1 MTSSIIYLTTI
12 SHQQTIIP
20 FNVLVGRFA
29 DIIGTIKQARS
40 YSYRATKKARI
51 KTRPSLNHTNI
62 IYEG

>member
-1 MTSSIIYLTTI
+1 MF
-12 SHQQTIIP
+12 QTIIYP
-20 FNVLVGRFA
+20 KA
-29 DIIGTIKQARS
+29 DIIIFNVPVGKSEGITDTIKQARL